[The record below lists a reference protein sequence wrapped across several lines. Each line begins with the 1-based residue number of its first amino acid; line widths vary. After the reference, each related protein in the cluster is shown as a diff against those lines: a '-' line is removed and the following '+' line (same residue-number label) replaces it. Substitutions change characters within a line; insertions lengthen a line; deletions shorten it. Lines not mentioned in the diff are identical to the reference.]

1 MKIAIVGAGI
11 AGLSCAEILQGAG
24 HDVLLFDKARGGG
37 GRMATRRVALPSA
50 SVPSAPVS
58 AATVPSAT
66 VSFDHGA
73 QYFTVRHAAFAAA
86 VETWETAALAAR
98 WPAAGDDAWVAT
110 PGMNA
115 IAKAMAQP
123 LTIGW
128 NSRVGSIRR
137 IGKSWFLD
145 AVPDIAFDTV
155 ILAVPAEQAAP
166 LLIDHDPAM
175 AAIAQSCPSAPCWT
189 AMVAFEDRIAITE
202 DIVRDRGIIGWAAR
216 NSAKPGR
223 SGPEAWVIQ
232 ATEAFSRD
240 HLEDEPEAIV
250 DTLLAALATQAT
262 RSLPEPIV
270 RIAHR
275 WRYARAHAAHHE
287 SLWNTTIR
295 LGSIGDWLIAPRIE
309 SAWLSGRH
317 LAQVISNANR

>member
-50 SVPSAPVS
+50 
-58 AATVPSAT
+58 TVPDAT

-73 QYFTVRHAAFAAA
+73 QYFTVRHPAFAAA
-86 VETWETAALAAR
+86 VETWEACGLAAR
-98 WPAAGDDAWVAT
+98 WPAAGDVAWVAA

-115 IAKAMAQP
+115 IVKAMAQP

-137 IGKSWFLD
+137 IGRSWFLD
-145 AVPDIAFDTV
+145 AVPDIAFDAV

-175 AAIAQSCPSAPCWT
+175 AAIAQSCSSAPCWT
-189 AMVAFEDRIAITE
+189 AMVAFEDRIAIVD
-202 DIVRDRGIIGWAAR
+202 DIVKDCGVIGWAAR

-232 ATEAFSRD
+232 ATEVFSRD
-240 HLEDEPEAIV
+240 HLEDEPAAIV

-275 WRYARAHAAHHE
+275 WRYARARAAYHE
-287 SLWNTTIR
+287 CLWNTSTC
-295 LGSIGDWLIAPRIE
+295 LGAIGDWLIAPRIE
-309 SAWLSGRH
+309 SAWLSGRN
-317 LAQVISNANR
+317 LAQLISNADR